1 MRDGTNLGFV
11 TDIEFET
18 CEGRIVALVVGDCA
32 ALGLSKNE
40 EVVIPWCRIVRIGDD
55 VILVDIAVE
64 ECRCACKEKDKE
76 NKKKKRGFFC

>member
-1 MRDGTNLGFV
+1 MRDIWYLV
-11 TDIEFET
+11 LPLI
-18 CEGRIVALVVGDCA
+18 ISALITPVVKQIGYRLDA
-32 ALGLSKNE
+32 FAQMNE
-40 EVVIPWCRIVRIGDD
+40 RTVHHGKIVRIGDD

>member
-76 NKKKKRGFFC
+76 NKQKKRGFFC